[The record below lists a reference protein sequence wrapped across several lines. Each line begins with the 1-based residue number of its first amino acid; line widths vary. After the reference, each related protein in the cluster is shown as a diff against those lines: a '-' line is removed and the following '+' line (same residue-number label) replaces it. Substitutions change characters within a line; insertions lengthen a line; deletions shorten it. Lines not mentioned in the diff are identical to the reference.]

1 VKRAA
6 PEWRAK
12 KALSSETMRN
22 RLLWFVL
29 GAIGVA
35 LVLLVANNDAGS
47 TFGIGNEKFGHG
59 IYLALWG
66 LVIAA
71 GVVGSRR
78 LMGNAAR
85 DIAIWIAVVFVLV
98 AGFQY
103 RYELQ
108 DVAYRVTAGLIPG
121 SPLSSVDEKG
131 RNVVT
136 LQKLDNGHFGVRAD
150 VDGAGVSMIVDTGA
164 TRTVLTADAASRA
177 GIDISKLDYNLP
189 VMTANGP
196 AQAASVTI
204 DELSVGAIKRRHM
217 AVLVAAPGS
226 LGESLLGMNF
236 INSLAGFDMRGDR
249 MTFYD

>member
-1 VKRAA
+1 V
-6 PEWRAK
+6 
-12 KALSSETMRN
+12 RN
-22 RLLWFVL
+22 RLLWFIL
-29 GAIGVA
+29 GAIGIT
-35 LVLLVANNDAGS
+35 LILLIANDDAGS
-47 TFGIGNEKFGHG
+47 TFGIGNEKFGQS
-59 IYLALWG
+59 IYWALWG

-78 LMGNAAR
+78 LMGDAVRNL
-85 DIAIWIAVVFVLV
+85 AIWVGVILVLV

-121 SPLSSVDEKG
+121 SPLSSVDGSG

-150 VDGAGVSMIVDTGA
+150 VNGASVSMIVDTGA
-164 TRTVLTADAASRA
+164 TRTVLTSPDASRA
-177 GIDISKLDYNLP
+177 GIDTAKLNYNIP
-189 VMTANGP
+189 VMTANGL
-196 AQAASVTI
+196 AQAASVTA

-226 LGESLLGMNF
+226 LGQSLLGMNF
-236 INSLAGFDMRGDR
+236 INSLSGFDMRGDR
-249 MTFYD
+249 MTLYD

>member
-1 VKRAA
+1 
-6 PEWRAK
+6 
-12 KALSSETMRN
+12 MRN
-22 RLLWFVL
+22 RLLWFLL

-35 LVLLVANNDAGS
+35 LILLVANNDAGT
-47 TFGIGNEKFGHG
+47 TFGIGNEKFGRG
-59 IYLALWG
+59 VYLALWG

-71 GVVGSRR
+71 GMVGSRR

-85 DIAIWIAVVFVLV
+85 NLAIWIAVVLVLV

-121 SPLSSVDEKG
+121 SPLSSVDGKG

-136 LQKLDNGHFGVRAD
+136 LEKLDNGHFGVRAD
-150 VDGAGVSMIVDTGA
+150 VNGAGVSMIVDTGA
-164 TRTVLTADAASRA
+164 TRTVLTADDAARA
-177 GIDISKLDYNLP
+177 GINIAKLNYDIP

-196 AQAASVTI
+196 AQAASVTT
-204 DELSVGAIKRRHM
+204 DELSVGAIMRRHM

-226 LGESLLGMNF
+226 LGQSLLGMNF

-249 MTFYD
+249 MILYD

>member
-1 VKRAA
+1 
-6 PEWRAK
+6 
-12 KALSSETMRN
+12 MRN
-22 RLLWFVL
+22 RLLWFLL

-35 LVLLVANNDAGS
+35 LILLVANNDSGS
-47 TFGIGNEKFGHG
+47 TFGISNERFGHG
-59 IYLALWG
+59 VYLALWG

-85 DIAIWIAVVFVLV
+85 DIAIWIAVVFVLI

-108 DVAYRVTAGLIPG
+108 DVAYRVAAGLIPG
-121 SPLSSVDEKG
+121 SPLSSVGGNG
-131 RNVVT
+131 RSVFT

-150 VDGAGVSMIVDTGA
+150 VNGAGVSMIVDTGA

-177 GIDISKLDYNLP
+177 GIDVSKLDYNLP

-196 AQAASVTI
+196 AQAASITI
-204 DELSVGAIKRRHM
+204 DELSVGTIKRRHM

-226 LGESLLGMNF
+226 LVESLLGMNF
-236 INSLAGFDMRGDR
+236 INSLAGFDVRGDR
-249 MTFYD
+249 MVFYD

>member
-1 VKRAA
+1 
-6 PEWRAK
+6 
-12 KALSSETMRN
+12 MRN
-22 RLLWFVL
+22 RLLWFL
-29 GAIGVA
+29 LAAIGVA
-35 LVLLVANNDAGS
+35 LILLVANNDAGT
-47 TFGIGNEKFGHG
+47 TFGIGNEKFGRG
-59 IYLALWG
+59 VYLALWG

-85 DIAIWIAVVFVLV
+85 NLAIWIAVVLVLV

-108 DVAYRVTAGLIPG
+108 DVAYRVTAGLVPG

-150 VDGAGVSMIVDTGA
+150 VDGAGISMIVDTGA
-164 TRTVLTADAASRA
+164 TRTVLTADDAARA
-177 GIDISKLDYNLP
+177 GIDIARLNYNLP

-196 AQAASVTI
+196 AQAASVTA
-204 DELSVGAIKRRHM
+204 DELSVGTIKRRHM

-226 LGESLLGMNF
+226 LGQSLLGMNF
-236 INSLAGFDMRGDR
+236 INSLSGFDMRGDR
-249 MTFYD
+249 MILYD

>member
-1 VKRAA
+1 
-6 PEWRAK
+6 
-12 KALSSETMRN
+12 MRN
-22 RLLWFVL
+22 RLLWFIL
-29 GAIGVA
+29 GAIGIT
-35 LVLLVANNDAGS
+35 LILLIANNDAGS
-47 TFGIGNEKFGHG
+47 TFGVGNEKFGHG
-59 IYLALWG
+59 VYLALWG

-71 GVVGSRR
+71 GVAGSRR

-85 DIAIWIAVVFVLV
+85 DLAIWIAVAFVLV

-121 SPLSSVDEKG
+121 SPLSSVDGNG

-136 LQKLDNGHFGVRAD
+136 LHKLDNGHFGVRAD
-150 VDGAGVSMIVDTGA
+150 VDGAGISMIVDTGA
-164 TRTVLTADAASRA
+164 TRTVLTADAASSA
-177 GIDISKLDYNLP
+177 GINISKLDYNLP

-196 AQAASVTI
+196 TQAASVTVH
-204 DELSVGAIKRRHM
+204 ELAVGTIKRRHM

-249 MTFYD
+249 MTLYD

>member
-1 VKRAA
+1 
-6 PEWRAK
+6 
-12 KALSSETMRN
+12 MRN
-22 RLLWFVL
+22 RLLWFLL

-35 LVLLVANNDAGS
+35 LILLVANNDSGS
-47 TFGIGNEKFGHG
+47 TFGISNERFGHG
-59 IYLALWG
+59 VYLALWG

-85 DIAIWIAVVFVLV
+85 DIAIWIAVVFVLI

-121 SPLSSVDEKG
+121 SPLSSVGGNG
-131 RNVVT
+131 RSVVT

-150 VDGAGVSMIVDTGA
+150 VNGAGVSMIVDTGA

-177 GIDISKLDYNLP
+177 GIDVSKLDYNLP
-189 VMTANGP
+189 VMTANGS
-196 AQAASVTI
+196 AQAASITI
-204 DELSVGAIKRRHM
+204 DELSVGTIKRRHM

-226 LGESLLGMNF
+226 LVESLLGMNF
-236 INSLAGFDMRGDR
+236 INSLAGFDVRGDR
-249 MTFYD
+249 MVFYD

>member
-1 VKRAA
+1 
-6 PEWRAK
+6 
-12 KALSSETMRN
+12 MRN
-22 RLLWFVL
+22 RLLWFL
-29 GAIGVA
+29 LAAIGVA
-35 LVLLVANNDAGS
+35 LILLVANNDAGT
-47 TFGIGNEKFGHG
+47 TFGIGNEKFGRG
-59 IYLALWG
+59 VYLALWG

-85 DIAIWIAVVFVLV
+85 NLAIWIAVVLVLV

-108 DVAYRVTAGLIPG
+108 DVAYRVTAGLVPG
-121 SPLSSVDEKG
+121 SPFSSVDEKG

-164 TRTVLTADAASRA
+164 TRTVLTADDAARA
-177 GIDISKLDYNLP
+177 GIDIARLNYNLP

-196 AQAASVTI
+196 AQAASVTA
-204 DELSVGAIKRRHM
+204 DELSVGTIKRRHM

-226 LGESLLGMNF
+226 LGQSLLGMNF
-236 INSLAGFDMRGDR
+236 INSLSGFDMRGDR
-249 MTFYD
+249 MILYD

>member
-1 VKRAA
+1 
-6 PEWRAK
+6 
-12 KALSSETMRN
+12 MRN
-22 RLLWFVL
+22 RLLWFL
-29 GAIGVA
+29 LATIGVA
-35 LVLLVANNDAGS
+35 LILLVANNDAGT
-47 TFGIGNEKFGHG
+47 TFGIGNEKFGRG
-59 IYLALWG
+59 VYLALWG

-85 DIAIWIAVVFVLV
+85 NLAIWIAVVLVLV

-150 VDGAGVSMIVDTGA
+150 VDGAGISMIVDTGA
-164 TRTVLTADAASRA
+164 TRTVLTADDAARA
-177 GIDISKLDYNLP
+177 GIDIARLNYNLP

-196 AQAASVTI
+196 AQAASVTA
-204 DELSVGAIKRRHM
+204 DELSVGTIKRRHM

-226 LGESLLGMNF
+226 LGQSLLGMNF
-236 INSLAGFDMRGDR
+236 INSLSGFDMRGDR
-249 MTFYD
+249 MILYD

>member
-1 VKRAA
+1 
-6 PEWRAK
+6 
-12 KALSSETMRN
+12 MRN
-22 RLLWFVL
+22 RLLWFLL

-35 LVLLVANNDAGS
+35 LILLVANNDSGS

-59 IYLALWG
+59 VYLALWG

-196 AQAASVTI
+196 TQAASVTI

>member
-1 VKRAA
+1 VKRVA
-6 PEWRAK
+6 PAWRAK
-12 KALSSETMRN
+12 EVLSGETMRN
-22 RLLWFVL
+22 RLLWFLL

-35 LVLLVANNDAGS
+35 LILLVANNDSGS
-47 TFGIGNEKFGHG
+47 TFGISNERFGHG
-59 IYLALWG
+59 VYLALWG

-85 DIAIWIAVVFVLV
+85 DVAIWIAVVFVLV

-121 SPLSSVDEKG
+121 SPLSSVDGNG

-150 VDGAGVSMIVDTGA
+150 VNDAGVSMIVDTGA

-177 GIDISKLDYNLP
+177 GIDISKLNYNLP
-189 VMTANGP
+189 VMTANGL
-196 AQAASVTI
+196 AQAASVTV
-204 DELSVGAIKRRHM
+204 DELSVGSIKRRHM

-236 INSLAGFDMRGDR
+236 INSLSGFDMRGDR
-249 MTFYD
+249 MTLYD

>member
-1 VKRAA
+1 
-6 PEWRAK
+6 
-12 KALSSETMRN
+12 MRN
-22 RLLWFVL
+22 RLLWFLL

-35 LVLLVANNDAGS
+35 HVLLIANNGAGS

-59 IYLALWG
+59 VYLALWG

-71 GVVGSRR
+71 GVAGSRR

-108 DVAYRVTAGLIPG
+108 DVAYRVTAGLVPG

-177 GIDISKLDYNLP
+177 GVDISKLNYNLP

>member
-1 VKRAA
+1 
-6 PEWRAK
+6 
-12 KALSSETMRN
+12 MRN
-22 RLLWFVL
+22 RLLWFLL
-29 GAIGVA
+29 GAIGLA
-35 LVLLVANNDAGS
+35 LVLLIANNDAGS

-59 IYLALWG
+59 VYLALWG

-71 GVVGSRR
+71 GVAGSRR

-85 DIAIWIAVVFVLV
+85 DVAIWIAVVFVLV

-121 SPLSSVDEKG
+121 SPLSSVDGKG

-150 VDGAGVSMIVDTGA
+150 VNGASVSMIVDTGA
-164 TRTVLTADAASRA
+164 TRTVLTERDASRA
-177 GIDISKLDYNLP
+177 GIDTAKLDYNLP

-196 AQAASVTI
+196 AQAASVTA
-204 DELSVGAIKRRHM
+204 DELSVGSIKRRHM

-236 INSLAGFDMRGDR
+236 INSLSGFDMRGDR
-249 MTFYD
+249 MILYD